1 MEWDKVS
8 NTITCNGGDIHPSE
22 TRNLTVRECAR
33 IQGFPDQFWFK
44 GAISRQYKQIGNA
57 VPVQL
62 GELLC
67 KMIADIKEQD
77 KTQEL
82 IKSCREHLLNA
93 QKALDLLCK

>member
-8 NTITCNGGDIHPSE
+8 NTITCCGGDIHPSK

-33 IQGFPDQFWFK
+33 IQGFPDEFIFK

-62 GELLC
+62 GVLLA
-67 KMIADIKEQD
+67 KMIGDIKRVDRTE
-77 KTQEL
+77 EL
-82 IKSCREHLLNA
+82 IKSCREHILNA
-93 QKALDLLCK
+93 QKALDLLCQ

>member
-1 MEWDKVS
+1 MEDVW
-8 NTITCNGGDIHPSE
+8 
-22 TRNLTVRECAR
+22 
-33 IQGFPDQFWFK
+33 FFWFK

>member
-1 MEWDKVS
+1 MIGFGADRVIGFSSTSLYSDAVEKLVS
-8 NTITCNGGDIHPSE
+8 FGI
-22 TRNLTVRECAR
+22 
-33 IQGFPDQFWFK
+33 
-44 GAISRQYKQIGNA
+44 

>member
-1 MEWDKVS
+1 MEKLVS
-8 NTITCNGGDIHPSE
+8 FGI
-22 TRNLTVRECAR
+22 
-33 IQGFPDQFWFK
+33 
-44 GAISRQYKQIGNA
+44 

-82 IKSCREHLLNA
+82 IKSRREHLLNA
-93 QKALDLLCK
+93 QKALDLLCDDDDDVSNYRVYYIFYDIYILIFSIWD